1 MQTKPSAGEGGLNAV
16 VVYGSVRKARAGLR
30 VARFVIRQLQAR
42 GHEAALVDPA
52 EVRLPMLDRTFG
64 EFAEGGA
71 EDGPPAP
78 PALVRL
84 ADLYRQ
90 ADAFVFVTGEY
101 NHGVPPALKN
111 LIDHFLSE
119 YFWRPAGIV
128 SYASGSFGGVR
139 AAVHLRAV
147 LGEVGLVTVPSML
160 PVPRVAEAFDAEG
173 HPQQERDAWK
183 RRAGRFLGE
192 LCWYARALKAARA
205 EGVPYT

>member
-1 MQTKPSAGEGGLNAV
+1 M
-16 VVYGSVRKARAGLR
+16 
-30 VARFVIRQLQAR
+30 
-42 GHEAALVDPA
+42 DPV
-52 EVRLPMLDRTFG
+52 EKDLPLLDRTFG

-71 EDGPPAP
+71 ENGPPAP
-78 PALVRL
+78 EALKEL
-84 ADLYRQ
+84 ATLYRS

-101 NHGVPPALKN
+101 NHGIPPALKN
-111 LIDHFLSE
+111 LIDHFLRE

-128 SYASGSFGGVR
+128 SYSSGSFGRAR

-173 HPQQERDAWK
+173 YPQDRDAWE

-205 EGVPYT
+205 QGVPYM